1 MNLDRN
7 NKFSHRMLSNQSMD
21 NFELY
26 SVNRKNTVKLKD
38 LEANSVKRLIS
49 ENEEDYISSKV
60 GS

>member
-1 MNLDRN
+1 
-7 NKFSHRMLSNQSMD
+7 MLSNQSMD